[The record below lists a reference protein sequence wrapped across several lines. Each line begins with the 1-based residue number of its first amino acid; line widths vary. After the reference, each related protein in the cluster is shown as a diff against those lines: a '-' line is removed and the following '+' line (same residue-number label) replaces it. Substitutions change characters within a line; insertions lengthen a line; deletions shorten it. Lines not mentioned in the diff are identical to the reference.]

1 MTAVSNTPENRNFLS
16 QLNYKFII
24 KKAPNVNFFLQKVNI
39 PSVQLIQVDAGNPF
53 VKTPY
58 PGDHIDFGTLNVS
71 FKVDEDLQNYLEIF
85 NWLKGLGFPE
95 KFQQYNDIASQPS
108 YSGETIV
115 SDISLIINS
124 STKTA
129 NYDFTFIDAF
139 PISLSELSFNTVDP
153 TVNYIDAQ
161 AVFKYTYFTVTNI

>member
-1 MTAVSNTPENRNFLS
+1 MTAVSNTPQNRNFLS

-24 KKAPNVNFFLQKVNI
+24 KKAPNVNFFLQNVNI
-39 PSVQLIQVDAGNPF
+39 PSVQLVQVDTGNPF

-58 PGDHIDFGTLNVS
+58 PGDHIDFGVLKVS

-95 KFQQYNDIASQPS
+95 KYQQYNDIASQPS

-115 SDISLIINS
+115 SDISLIINA
-124 STKTA
+124 STKTP
-129 NYDFTFIDAF
+129 NYEFSFIDAF
-139 PISLSELSFNTVDP
+139 PISLSEIQFNNIDN
-153 TVNYIDAQ
+153 TVNYVNAE